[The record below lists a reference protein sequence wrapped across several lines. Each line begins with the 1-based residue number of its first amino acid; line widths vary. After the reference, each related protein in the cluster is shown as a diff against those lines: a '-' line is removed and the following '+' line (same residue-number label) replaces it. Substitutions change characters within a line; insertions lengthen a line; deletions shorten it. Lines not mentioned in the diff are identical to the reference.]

1 MNNDKL
7 TVAVK
12 QCDTKVSFELA
23 SDKQLMKES
32 QVRVGKVIDEKLYGL
47 RLELAKEKKV
57 REESQDDYEQ
67 SYGR

>member
-1 MNNDKL
+1 
-7 TVAVK
+7 
-12 QCDTKVSFELA
+12 
-23 SDKQLMKES
+23 MKES